1 MITCMTD
8 WPHFIR
14 ASRTQTG
21 GAGNVLDWA
30 SRCVQRVIVLYPSFA
45 NCSQEGTDPWR
56 VPDTREMM
64 KRFLARDESIL
75 RKSKRLTS
83 NELDLAAVTRSLDLT
98 GLGGQ
103 FKSSDMQPASKA
115 TLRKRR
121 KGLEGGDLIIEDTD
135 EEAPSSQYI
144 PSLGSQREAS
154 ERQETKSGDTT
165 AEDVA
170 LQGQRAE
177 LEHHTIAAAAGITRV
192 STPYIVSHRH
202 MALFE
207 DHQRKRPGIMTS
219 SEMSDPEAE
228 NDPGPPRRHTRSRL
242 QCEEC
247 GGANGLSRA
256 WVFDVPLNQRRAYPK
271 EDYKRTCTP
280 GPVESLDSA
289 DDPSSSYEA
298 VPRGA
303 LSAMT
308 ETRPPVDCSPTP
320 PPEQSELEPDG
331 ADLSHQARVVCR
343 SCESRYYI
351 NRSLPFRH
359 RINGESE
366 GMRKDVDSSEEDPWT
381 VIREQSLHGLTDPAA
396 WPERVRTHKLWP
408 EFVSRKCLGP
418 SPNDNFCWEDKDPA
432 SFYGPRC
439 ATHQSELAAG
449 RVSLCGR
456 HGCDEE
462 SMTWW
467 TGSGAPNLRS
477 QAPSLIPSGDR
488 PSRTR
493 GSHKVYKTP
502 LCDDCEDEARDEGRC
517 FTCTTRLAPDDLAGR
532 CEACYSN
539 TSLHRDWTKE
549 IARWKSADGQIT
561 QLRAPWFLVQDHRD
575 GNPL

>member
-1 MITCMTD
+1 M
-8 WPHFIR
+8 
-14 ASRTQTG
+14 
-21 GAGNVLDWA
+21 LEWA
-30 SRCVQRVIVLYPSFA
+30 SRYGQRVILLYPPFA

-56 VPDTREMM
+56 VPGAREMM
-64 KRFLARDESIL
+64 KRSLARDAQIL
-75 RKSKRLTS
+75 RKSERCLTP
-83 NELDLAAVTRSLDLT
+83 NERDLAAITRYLDLT

-103 FKSSDMQPASKA
+103 FKSSDMQPARKA

-121 KGLEGGDLIIEDTD
+121 KGKEGGDLVIEDTD
-135 EEAPSSQYI
+135 EEAPSLQYT
-144 PSLGSQREAS
+144 PSLGSQREARD
-154 ERQETKSGDTT
+154 RQETESVVST
-165 AEDVA
+165 AEDVVV
-170 LQGQRAE
+170 QGQRAE
-177 LEHHTIAAAAGITRV
+177 LEHNTVAAAEGITRV

-219 SEMSDPEAE
+219 SEMSDPEADG
-228 NDPGPPRRHTRSRL
+228 DPGPPRRHTRSRL

-256 WVFDVPLNQRRAYPK
+256 WVFDVPLNQRRAHHK
-271 EDYKRTCTP
+271 EDYNRTCTP
-280 GPVESLDSA
+280 GPVSLDSA
-289 DDPSSSYEA
+289 NDPSSSCQA
-298 VPRGA
+298 VSRGA

-308 ETRPPVDCSPTP
+308 EPRPPVYPSPTP
-320 PPEQSELEPDG
+320 PPEPAEVEPEG
-331 ADLSHQARVVCR
+331 ADLSHQAHVVCR
-343 SCESRYYI
+343 RCESRYYI

-359 RINGESE
+359 RLNRESE
-366 GMRKDVDSSEEDPWT
+366 GMLKDDDTSEEDLWT
-381 VIREQSLHGLTDPAA
+381 VIREQSLHGLTDAAA
-396 WPERVRTHKLWP
+396 WPTRVRTHKLWP

-439 ATHQSELAAG
+439 AAHQSELAAG

-467 TGSGAPNLRS
+467 TESGASKLRS
-477 QAPSLIPSGDR
+477 QAPSLISSGDR

-493 GSHKVYKTP
+493 RSPKVYKTP
-502 LCDDCEDEARDEGRC
+502 LCDDCEEEARDEGRC

-539 TSLHRDWTKE
+539 TSLHRDRTKE
-549 IARWKSADGQIT
+549 IARWESVDGQVT
-561 QLRAPWFLVQDHRD
+561 QLRAPWFLIQDHWD